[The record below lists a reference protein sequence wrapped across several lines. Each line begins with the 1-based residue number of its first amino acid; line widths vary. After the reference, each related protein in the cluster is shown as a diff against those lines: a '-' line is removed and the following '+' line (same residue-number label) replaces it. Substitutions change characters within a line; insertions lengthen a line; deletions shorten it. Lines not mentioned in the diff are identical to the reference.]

1 MLFFVILSV
10 WYALKVEGIIIDNY
24 FVSIPSLGI
33 VLAFSGLTYAKKDK
47 YKFHQLGKV
56 LKKDLI
62 LGGWIGTMIGIMLT
76 FGLADNS
83 VNNNFGDLLN
93 SIGFYWDVFEDEWM
107 ENFEK
112 LKDHFSNFGYSIP
125 ASNDKLRSWVGKQR
139 LDFKKNKLSN
149 HKKNLLEKIGF
160 SWDVAEDALANALD
174 KFA

>member
-1 MLFFVILSV
+1 MAYLDCYFFFIISV
-10 WYALKVEGIIIDNY
+10 WYALKTEGIIIDNY
-24 FVSIPSLGI
+24 FASIPSLGI

-93 SIGFYWDVFEDEWM
+93 SIGMAMITLLY
-107 ENFEK
+107 
-112 LKDHFSNFGYSIP
+112 GYMIGNIVESCWP
-125 ASNDKLRSWVGKQR
+125 
-139 LDFKKNKLSN
+139 KKT
-149 HKKNLLEKIGF
+149 
-160 SWDVAEDALANALD
+160 V
-174 KFA
+174 

>member
-1 MLFFVILSV
+1 MQTDRTEGQVSAHTFVGFFVCGMMGRFHLKVTRIKLERKIVGIFGLLFFVILSV
-10 WYALKVEGIIIDNY
+10 WYALRVEGIIIDNY

-83 VNNNFGDLLN
+83 VTNNFGDLLN
-93 SIGFYWDVFEDEWM
+93 SIGMAMITLLY
-107 ENFEK
+107 
-112 LKDHFSNFGYSIP
+112 GYMIGNIVESCWP
-125 ASNDKLRSWVGKQR
+125 
-139 LDFKKNKLSN
+139 KKT
-149 HKKNLLEKIGF
+149 
-160 SWDVAEDALANALD
+160 V
-174 KFA
+174 

>member
-1 MLFFVILSV
+1 MMGRFHLKVTRIKLERKIVGIFGLLFFVILSV

-24 FVSIPSLGI
+24 FASIPSLGI

-83 VNNNFGDLLN
+83 INNNFGDLLN
-93 SIGFYWDVFEDEWM
+93 SIGMAMITLLYGYMIGNIVESCWP
-107 ENFEK
+107 EK
-112 LKDHFSNFGYSIP
+112 
-125 ASNDKLRSWVGKQR
+125 
-139 LDFKKNKLSN
+139 
-149 HKKNLLEKIGF
+149 E
-160 SWDVAEDALANALD
+160 
-174 KFA
+174 